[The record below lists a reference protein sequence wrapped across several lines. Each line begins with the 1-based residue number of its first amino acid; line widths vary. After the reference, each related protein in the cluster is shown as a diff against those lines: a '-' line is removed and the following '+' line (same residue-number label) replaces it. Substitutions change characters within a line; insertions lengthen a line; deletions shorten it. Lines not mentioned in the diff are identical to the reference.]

1 MERTEEHD
9 PERLA
14 DELEQQTD
22 ELEQRS
28 DKLDENTTDVR
39 RDWERKRADP
49 GVPGASPPEAYS
61 SAEAEAKW
69 PAKDPSEDTGAEPP
83 GHTDDESSQ

>member
-14 DELEQQTD
+14 DELEKQTD

-28 DKLDENTTDVR
+28 DELDENTTDVR
-39 RDWERKRADP
+39 RDWERKRADAS
-49 GVPGASPPEAYS
+49 VPGATPPDA
-61 SAEAEAKW
+61 
-69 PAKDPSEDTGAEPP
+69 GA
-83 GHTDDESSQ
+83 S